1 MMALARGSK
10 LGPYEI
16 VAPLGAGGMGEV
28 YRANDP
34 RLGREV
40 AVKVLPQAVASDPG
54 RLRRFEQEARSA
66 SALNHPNI
74 LVVFDVG
81 RQDGTSYLVTELLR
95 GESLRE
101 RLAAGALP
109 RRRAL
114 EIAAEIA
121 RGLAAAHEQG
131 IVHRDL
137 KPENVFLTKDGGVK
151 ILDFGLAKLERPPA
165 SATAIGGAPTV
176 DQTEP
181 GQLLGTAGYMSP
193 EQARGEPA
201 TPRSDLFA
209 LGCILYEMLTGRR
222 AFSRHSA
229 VETMAAILRDEPRPL
244 REVVPG
250 VPAAVERLVAHCL
263 EKEPAQRFQSAS
275 DLAFDLDEL
284 AAPGAA
290 PTAPRARWR
299 WGWPVVAA
307 AVAAVAAVL
316 LIVRPPRPAS
326 PPLSSPRLTQITVFE
341 GVEEFPAWSPDGRR
355 LAFSAEA
362 GRVRKIVVRDLASA
376 EDRRLTSGESDEIQ
390 PAFTPDGRR
399 LLFVRARVAGQR
411 LQPSDVFGQYSGS
424 DVWSVD
430 LESGEEVRLVENA
443 SSPQLSPDGKRIAVE
458 AAWVGPSRIWIVD
471 AQGRNPLQVT
481 TDTSEAI
488 AHLRPHFSPDGERIA
503 FVSVERTRFDIHIVE
518 LASKRVVAITDD
530 VFLDLDPCWGPGGRE
545 LYFSSPRSGGLNIW
559 RVPLRPDSTA
569 AGDPQQLTTGAGQDV
584 EIAAAPDGRRLA
596 FTTLR
601 QNASLW
607 RLPVDPR
614 TGAASGPPQEVV
626 ATTREDSRGAWS
638 PDGQRIA
645 FNSDRAG
652 DMNIWIHD
660 LRDGSTRQLTRGPGG
675 DYQANWSPDG
685 SEVAFFSARAGN
697 SDIWA
702 VRADSGE
709 LRQVTRDPAMEINP
723 FFSPDGR
730 TIAFHSD
737 ASGRLELWL
746 VDRQG
751 RGPRQ
756 LTRTGVAGH
765 FVRWTPAGDGLYF
778 RGVRE
783 GGFRVMLVPL
793 SGPEPR
799 ELAEVAG
806 GGHISLSPD
815 HSQLMD
821 VIDHRVMWVSPLA
834 GGEPRRV
841 FEFTDP
847 TARIDY
853 PVWSPDGK
861 WVLFDRVQPRG
872 GDIWMLEAGP

>member
-1 MMALARGSK
+1 MAVAPGSK

-16 VAPLGAGGMGEV
+16 LAPLGAGGMGEV
-28 YRANDP
+28 YRAQDP

-40 AVKVLPQAVASDPG
+40 AVKVLPQEVAADPD

-109 RRRAL
+109 QRRAL
-114 EIAAEIA
+114 EIAAQIA
-121 RGLAAAHEQG
+121 RGLAAAHDQG

-137 KPENVFLTKDGGVK
+137 KPENVFLTRDGGVK
-151 ILDFGLAKLERPPA
+151 ILDFGLAKLEPPA
-165 SATAIGGAPTV
+165 QSATAIGGAPTV
-176 DQTEP
+176 DQTQP

-193 EQARGEPA
+193 EQARGERA
-201 TPRSDLFA
+201 TPSSDLFA
-209 LGCILYEMLTGRR
+209 LGSILYEMLTGRR
-222 AFSRHSA
+222 AFSRASA
-229 VETMAAILRDEPRPL
+229 VETLAAILRDEPRPL
-244 REVVPG
+244 RELAPDAP
-250 VPAAVERLVAHCL
+250 PALERLVAHLL
-263 EKEPAQRFQSAS
+263 EKEPAQRFQSAR
-275 DLAFDLDEL
+275 DLTFDLDEL
-284 AAPGAA
+284 AAPGRRAA
-290 PTAPRARWR
+290 APRASRR
-299 WGWPVVAA
+299 RGWALLAAAGAA
-307 AVAAVAAVL
+307 AVAAL
-316 LIVRPPRPAS
+316 LLLRAPRPTS
-326 PPLSSPRLTQITVFE
+326 GPVPSTRLSQITVFE

-362 GRVRKIVVRDLASA
+362 GAVRKIVVRDVTSG
-376 EDRRLTSGESDEIQ
+376 EDRRVTSGDADEIQ

-399 LLFVRARVAGQR
+399 LLFARGREAGRR

-424 DVWSVD
+424 DVWAVD
-430 LESGEEVRLVENA
+430 LESGEEVLLVENA
-443 SSPQLSPDGKRIAVE
+443 SSPHAAPDGKRIVVE

-488 AHLRPHFSPDGERIA
+488 THLRPRFSPDGERIA
-503 FVSVERTRFDIHIVE
+503 FVSVERTQFDIRIVE
-518 LASKRVVAITDD
+518 LASKQVVEITDD
-530 VFLDLDPCWGPGGRE
+530 AFLDLDPAWGPAGRE
-545 LYFSSPRSGGLNIW
+545 LYFSSHRSGGLNIW
-559 RVPLRPDSTA
+559 RVPLGADATA

-584 EIAAAPDGRRLA
+584 EIAVAPDGRRLA

-607 RLPVDPR
+607 RLPVDPL

-685 SEVAFFSARAGN
+685 AEVAFFSARAGN
-697 SDIWA
+697 SDIWTA
-702 VRADSGE
+702 NVASGE
-709 LRQVTRDPAMEINP
+709 LRQVTRSAAMEINP

-730 TIAFHSD
+730 TIALHSD

-746 VDRQG
+746 IDRQG
-751 RGPRQ
+751 GAARQ
-756 LTRTGVAGH
+756 LTRSGVAGH
-765 FVRWTPAGDGLYF
+765 FVRWAPAGNALYF
-778 RGVRE
+778 RGLSGR
-783 GGFRVMLVPL
+783 GLRVMLIPL
-793 SGPEPR
+793 VGAEAR
-799 ELAEVAG
+799 ELPEISG
-806 GGHISLSPD
+806 GGHLSLSPD
-815 HSQLMD
+815 HARIMD
-821 VIDHRVMWVSPLA
+821 VVDHRVMWVSPIA
-834 GGEPRRV
+834 GGEPQRV
-841 FEFTDP
+841 FEFPDP
-847 TARIDY
+847 TVRIDY
-853 PVWSPDGK
+853 PVWSPDGQ

-872 GDIWMLEAGP
+872 GDIWMLEVGG